1 MGYNMSIYKII
12 SSAVMVVGGSL
23 MLTSTLGLT
32 SVSLLTGV
40 IVFSSGSIGLLLSP
54 NTPVDKN
61 S

>member
-1 MGYNMSIYKII
+1 MSIYKII
-12 SSAVMVVGGSL
+12 SSVVMVVGGSL